1 MMQNGHPSLIESL
14 RKVGSGIIRLYK
26 ARLEI
31 ILIEAREEIERIE
44 RRLILLELLGFLLTM
59 GCICLTGAG
68 VVLLGRALGYAW
80 AFAIFAVVYFV
91 AAVAG
96 FLYMKHERNV
106 RSEPFSQ
113 TLREFEKDAEQVC
126 AIIEREKGDGQPRES
141 EAKSRMASFL

>member
-1 MMQNGHPSLIESL
+1 MQNGYPSVVDSL
-14 RKVGSGIIRLYK
+14 RKVGSGIIKLYE

-59 GCICLTGAG
+59 GCICLTGFG

-80 AFAIFAVVYFV
+80 AFAIFAIFYFV

-96 FLYMKHERNV
+96 FFYLKHERQV

-113 TLREFEKDAEQVC
+113 TLREFEKDAEHIC
-126 AIIEREKGDGQPRES
+126 AIIEQEKQEQPRES
-141 EAKSRMASFL
+141 EARSRVASFL